1 MIDIVD
7 IKGEVEQGKITAYV
21 KDGAIYLRNDIGEIV
36 KIGEVESE
44 DTIRSVS
51 EKFPDDRN
59 TAPVIVNWHET
70 FPEPWMGKEQEE

>member
-44 DTIRSVS
+44 
-51 EKFPDDRN
+51 
-59 TAPVIVNWHET
+59 
-70 FPEPWMGKEQEE
+70 EQDESSRVGTNKH

>member
-36 KIGEVESE
+36 KIGEVESKDKCKKCE
-44 DTIRSVS
+44 YYRNPDYTRCHECKAES
-51 EKFPDDRN
+51 E
-59 TAPVIVNWHET
+59 
-70 FPEPWMGKEQEE
+70 EQA

>member
-44 DTIRSVS
+44 DAIRSVS
-51 EKFPDDRN
+51 ERLPDDRN
-59 TAPVIVNWHET
+59 TTPVIVHWHKT
-70 FPEPWMGKEQEE
+70 SPEPWMGKE